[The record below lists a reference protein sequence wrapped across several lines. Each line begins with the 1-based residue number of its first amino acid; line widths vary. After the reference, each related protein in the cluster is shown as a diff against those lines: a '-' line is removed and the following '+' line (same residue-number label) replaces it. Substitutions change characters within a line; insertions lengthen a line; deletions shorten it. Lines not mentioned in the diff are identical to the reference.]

1 MSQLEI
7 AYRTFHFNPPASISG
22 RLISKILV
30 DPHYE
35 KHNQEVLESLTRR
48 GIHLSPSE
56 LAEKLI
62 TDELICELVKLF
74 HGR

>member
-7 AYRTFHFNPPASISG
+7 AYRTFHFNPPTSVSG

-30 DPHYE
+30 DLHYE

-62 TDELICELVKLF
+62 TDELICELVKMF